1 MARFWLN
8 KAGGLCNLCDG
19 SMRIRQQ
26 RGFTLLEIAI
36 LILIVGLILAGVVK
50 GQEMITS
57 AKVKRVA
64 GQIDEIRA
72 AYFGFQD
79 RYKALPGDYAEADT
93 NIDCGGGTCL
103 KGNGDGRIRA
113 SAAPVAGSQVHEDI
127 LVWTHLSGSGLLKG
141 EYRMADGESLAHET
155 NTPRNP
161 YSAYLQIVFDG
172 DYGIGGSAVPRHQ
185 IKTGPQI
192 PVEVVAELDRKTDDG
207 KPYLGALQFSDYA
220 ANGAPGPTEGSPSGC
235 TTGLTAA
242 ADWDLRGGGT
252 NCGAA
257 TSL

>member
-1 MARFWLN
+1 
-8 KAGGLCNLCDG
+8 
-19 SMRIRQQ
+19 MRSRTQ
-26 RGFTLLEIAI
+26 RGFTLLEIAV

-57 AKVKRVA
+57 AKVKRLA

-79 RYKALPGDYAEADT
+79 RYKALPGDYAEAAL

-103 KGNGDGRIRA
+103 KGDGDGRIRA
-113 SAAPVAGSQVHEDI
+113 DDTPVAGSQAHEDI
-127 LVWTHLSGSGLLKG
+127 LVWTHLSASGLLKG
-141 EYRMADGESLAHET
+141 EYRMVDGESLTLDT

-172 DYGIGGSAVPRHQ
+172 DYGIGGGGVARHQ

-207 KPYLGALQFSDYA
+207 KPYTGAMQFSGYA
-220 ANGAPGPTEGSPSGC
+220 ANGAPGPVEGPPNGC
-235 TTGLTAA
+235 TTTLTAA
-242 ADWDLRGGGT
+242 ADWNLRGAST

-257 TSL
+257 THL